1 MYQAGLSETL
11 IQPNVTN
18 TVNLLLQGNPATLNG
33 LVYDAVDGS
42 PLPGA
47 VIEIRVSGT
56 NILVRRVVSDGTGRY
71 IVSGLP
77 QGTFDVGAQLQ
88 NYKISTNT
96 VFLSPGEVE
105 GLNIPLSPFPATIIG
120 TVADALT
127 LTPIAG
133 ALVRLVIP
141 NTDIEVGSVLTGAD
155 GTYTLSN
162 IPEGQYTLTF
172 SANAF
177 ASDVQSITLEENEVA
192 TINAFLDAN
201 PSTISGR
208 VTAQGSGQGFK
219 GLL

>member
-77 QGTFDVGAQLQ
+77 QGTFDVAAQLQ

-105 GLNIPLSPFPATIIG
+105 GLNIPLSPF
-120 TVADALT
+120 L
-127 LTPIAG
+127 
-133 ALVRLVIP
+133 
-141 NTDIEVGSVLTGAD
+141 
-155 GTYTLSN
+155 
-162 IPEGQYTLTF
+162 Q
-172 SANAF
+172 
-177 ASDVQSITLEENEVA
+177 QSLERWPM
-192 TINAFLDAN
+192 
-201 PSTISGR
+201 PSR
-208 VTAQGSGQGFK
+208 
-219 GLL
+219 